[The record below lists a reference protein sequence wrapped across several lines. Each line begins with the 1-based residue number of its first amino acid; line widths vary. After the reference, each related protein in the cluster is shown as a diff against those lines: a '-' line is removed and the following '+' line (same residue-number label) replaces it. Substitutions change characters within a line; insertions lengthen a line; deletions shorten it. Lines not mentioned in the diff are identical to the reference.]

1 MQGGVWHSGLEKSKR
16 KCPEGQHISSAKF
29 QRERAET
36 NKSKGCRVPG
46 KRKGECKQLELFS
59 CVNIRLLGRL
69 TSKVSSETNY
79 IPKTPRTQFIT
90 LINPHCEKVPKQN

>member
-1 MQGGVWHSGLEKSKR
+1 MQGGVWHSGLEKSKK

-46 KRKGECKQLELFS
+46 KRKGRVETAGIVQLCQHS
-59 CVNIRLLGRL
+59 AAWQID
-69 TSKVSSETNY
+69 
-79 IPKTPRTQFIT
+79 
-90 LINPHCEKVPKQN
+90 